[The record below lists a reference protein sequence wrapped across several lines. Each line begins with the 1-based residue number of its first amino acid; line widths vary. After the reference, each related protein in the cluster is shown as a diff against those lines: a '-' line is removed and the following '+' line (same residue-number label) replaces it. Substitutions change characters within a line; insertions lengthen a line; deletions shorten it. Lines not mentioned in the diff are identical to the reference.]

1 MTEAYSIPV
10 TKVEKSRLGDIDF
23 TKLPFGKVFTD
34 HMLVADY
41 AEGKWQNVRIQPYG
55 KISVSPSL
63 AALHYGQA
71 IFEGIK
77 AYKGVDGNGY
87 IFRPEDN
94 FKRFNQSAVRMDMPE
109 VPAEIFME
117 GMRQLIELDIEW
129 IPAKPD
135 HALYIRPF
143 MFATDELI
151 GVKTSDTYSFMILLC
166 PTGPYFSEPAKI
178 KVEEEYTRAAKGGV
192 GYVKCAGNYG
202 ASMYVTAEAK
212 RDGYHQVLWM
222 DAVEHQY
229 VQEIGTMNVFFVID
243 NVVYTPSLEEK
254 TILAGVTRDSAITII
269 REMGYEVI
277 EKPIHIDEVV
287 AAYQKGTLTEVFG
300 TGTAA
305 TISPIQL
312 LSYKG
317 VDIKFNVDEW
327 VVAPGMKKILDE
339 IKERKREDVHNWL
352 YKV

>member
-1 MTEAYSIPV
+1 MTETYTIPV
-10 TKVEKSRLGDIDF
+10 TKAEKTRLGDVDF

-41 AEGKWQNVRIQPYG
+41 IDGKWQNVSIQPYG
-55 KISVSPSL
+55 NISISPAL
-63 AALHYGQA
+63 ASLHYGQA

-87 IFRPEDN
+87 IFRPFDN

-109 VPAEIFME
+109 VPEDIFIE
-117 GMRQLIELDIEW
+117 GMRQLIALDIEW
-129 IPAKPD
+129 IPAKAD

-143 MFATDELI
+143 MFSTDEVI
-151 GVKTSDTYSFMILLC
+151 GVKTSEHYKFMILLC

-178 KVEEEYTRAAKGGV
+178 KVEDTYTRAAQGGV

-202 ASMYVTAEAK
+202 ASMFVTAEAK
-212 RDGYHQVLWM
+212 RQGYHQVLWM
-222 DAVEHQY
+222 DAVEHKY

-243 NVVYTPSLEEK
+243 NKVYTPSLEGS
-254 TILAGVTRDSAITII
+254 TILAGVTRNSAIQVI
-269 REMGYEVI
+269 RDMGYEVI
-277 EKPIHIDEVV
+277 EEPIHIDNVV
-287 AAYQKGTLTEVFG
+287 KAYKEGRLTEVFG

-305 TISPIQL
+305 TISPIRL
-312 LSYKG
+312 LNYNGLDMEFDVSS
-317 VDIKFNVDEW
+317 W
-327 VVAPGMKKILDE
+327 VIAPGMKKILDE

-352 YKV
+352 FKV